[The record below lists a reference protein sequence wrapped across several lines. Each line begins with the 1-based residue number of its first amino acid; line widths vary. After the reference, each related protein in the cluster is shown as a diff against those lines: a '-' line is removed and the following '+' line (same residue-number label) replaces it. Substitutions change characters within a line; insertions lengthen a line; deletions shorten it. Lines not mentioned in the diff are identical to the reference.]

1 MVFPLDPEL
10 DEPGSS
16 VISGSASAAPAKASL
31 VCASCSPCGASV
43 SFTMMHQP
51 LKVPPLHRSN
61 AHVDSA
67 SLENSVSLEVEANPG
82 HKDRQVVQVEGKEGV
97 ADELPVVATNPGPMV
112 QVEGKE
118 GVPSEVPVVAT
129 NPGPNNREVV
139 QVEGKEGV
147 AHEVPV
153 VTTNPGHQVKGKE
166 GVPDKLPV
174 VATNP
179 GHRDR
184 KVETEG
190 GSDKLPVATNPTVV
204 EASPGHDR
212 QLLPGEEDSGAELI
226 EDESKPTQH
235 YEPEDEALPFL
246 TRKDQHKR
254 ADEALQEVRKQP
266 GRGRGRGRG
275 RGKGQGRSK
284 GESKPDEGKQ
294 KEMKDAGDNAQPKRR
309 TRKPKVS
316 KDEQAAQQQAD
327 EAIAQ
332 PKKRAKVMKKPA
344 ARPSRKRGPDGPP
357 DDERRCVEQVYQ
369 HTLFDVY
376 WNRPAIGLKIRATGR
391 QAGAA

>member
-1 MVFPLDPEL
+1 M
-10 DEPGSS
+10 
-16 VISGSASAAPAKASL
+16 
-31 VCASCSPCGASV
+31 
-43 SFTMMHQP
+43 
-51 LKVPPLHRSN
+51 
-61 AHVDSA
+61 
-67 SLENSVSLEVEANPG
+67 
-82 HKDRQVVQVEGKEGV
+82 EGKEG
-97 ADELPVVATNPGPMV
+97 L
-112 QVEGKE
+112 
-118 GVPSEVPVVAT
+118 PSEVPVVAT

-153 VTTNPGHQVKGKE
+153 VTTNPGHQDRKVVQVKGKE

-184 KVETEG
+184 KVKTEG
-190 GSDKLPVATNPTVV
+190 GSDKLPVATNPDKLKERDFTVV

-284 GESKPDEGKQ
+284 GGSKPDEGKQ

-309 TRKPKVS
+309 TRKPKIS

-332 PKKRAKVMKKPA
+332 PKKRKGHEEA
-344 ARPSRKRGPDGPP
+344 G
-357 DDERRCVEQVYQ
+357 C
-369 HTLFDVY
+369 
-376 WNRPAIGLKIRATGR
+376 PAI
-391 QAGAA
+391 QEEGA